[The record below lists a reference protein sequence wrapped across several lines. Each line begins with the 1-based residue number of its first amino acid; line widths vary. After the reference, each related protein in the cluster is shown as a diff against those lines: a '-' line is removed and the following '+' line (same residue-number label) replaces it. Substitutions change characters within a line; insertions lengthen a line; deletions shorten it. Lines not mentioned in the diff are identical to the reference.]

1 MTEQQAID
9 YLHSLPRLSGAPT
22 LDRMRALLAALGD
35 PERQF
40 KAVHI
45 AGTNGKGTVA
55 SLTAAILQAA
65 GYRTGLTISP
75 FVLEFRERFQIDGAM
90 IPPEELAALTEEIR
104 AAADTLAEPP
114 VEFEAVTAL
123 AFLWFARQKCDVAVV
138 EVGLGGRFD
147 ATNALPPPLVAA
159 ITSIGLDHTELL
171 GDTLAAI
178 AAEKA
183 GIIKPGSTVVCYP
196 DQPRE
201 ALREIVVAAGAAG
214 CELVVPDR
222 EDLTLR
228 KGRPLENRID
238 YGGYQAAL
246 NFPGVHQAYNAM
258 MAVEIALALW
268 RKGLDI
274 PDEAIDRGLAAARL
288 PARIEV
294 LGRAPLVVLDGCH
307 NPDGMKA
314 LAAALTAEKLPR
326 FTAVLGM
333 LADKNAAEALAAIA
347 PCVRRAYTVAPDS
360 PRALSAEQLT
370 ALAAPR
376 IPDVTPCASLQQALD
391 LARADGSPLLICG
404 SLYLAAQARPYF
416 VT

>member
-1 MTEQQAID
+1 MTEQQAIE
-9 YLHSLPRLSGAPT
+9 YFHSLPRLSGAPT
-22 LDRMRALLAALGD
+22 LTRMQGLLAALGN
-35 PERQF
+35 PEQQF
-40 KAVHI
+40 RAVHI

-55 SLTAAILQAA
+55 CLTASILKAA

-75 FVLEFRERFQIDGAM
+75 YVLEFRERFQINGEM
-90 IPPEELAALTEEIR
+90 IPPQELAALTEEVW
-104 AAADTLAEPP
+104 AAAATLPEPP

-123 AFLWFARQKCDVAVV
+123 AFLWFARQKCDIAVV

-147 ATNALPPPLVAA
+147 ATNVLPPPLVSA
-159 ITSIGLDHTELL
+159 IACIGLDHTELL

-183 GIIKPGSTVVCYP
+183 GIIKPGSIVVCYP
-196 DQPRE
+196 DQPKE
-201 ALREIVVAAGAAG
+201 ALRELVVAAGAAG
-214 CELVVPDR
+214 CELVVPDK
-222 EDLTLR
+222 EDLRLL

-246 NFPGVHQAYNAM
+246 NFPGVHQAYNAT

-274 PDEAIDRGLAAARL
+274 SDEAIDKGLAEARL
-288 PARIEV
+288 PARIEIV
-294 LGRAPLVVLDGCH
+294 GRDPLVILDGCH

-326 FTAVLGM
+326 FTAILGM
-333 LADKNAAEALAAIA
+333 LADKNAAESLAAIA
-347 PCVRRAYTVAPDS
+347 PCIRRAYTVTSDS
-360 PRALSAEQLT
+360 PRALAAEK
-370 ALAAPR
+370 LAELARPH
-376 IPDVTPCASLQQALD
+376 ISDVTPCASLQQAVD
-391 LARADGSPLLICG
+391 LARADGAPLLICG

-416 VT
+416 VK